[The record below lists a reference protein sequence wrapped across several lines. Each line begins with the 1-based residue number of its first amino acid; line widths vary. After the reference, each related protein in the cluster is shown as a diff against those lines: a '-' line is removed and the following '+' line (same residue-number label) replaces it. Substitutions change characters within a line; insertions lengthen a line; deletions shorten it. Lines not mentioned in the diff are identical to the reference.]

1 MYKEENRDLKMGLG
15 QCTKNSKM
23 EIKLICLFPIPIGG
37 LGKRNKQKKNWLD
50 QNSKPIESNGL
61 LKLAQL
67 DNTKDKHV
75 SEIN

>member
-37 LGKRNKQKKNWLD
+37 LGKRNKPKKIGWTRTLSPLS
-50 QNSKPIESNGL
+50 QMGF
-61 LKLAQL
+61 
-67 DNTKDKHV
+67 
-75 SEIN
+75 